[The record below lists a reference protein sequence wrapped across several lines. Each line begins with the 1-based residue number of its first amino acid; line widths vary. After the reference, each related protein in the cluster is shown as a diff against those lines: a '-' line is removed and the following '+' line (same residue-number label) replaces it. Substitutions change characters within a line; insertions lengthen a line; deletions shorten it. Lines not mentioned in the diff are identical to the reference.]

1 MPNFIINSCCL
12 NPVPEAEPV
21 DGQLIDLD
29 DLVEEGLKQAGAPKP
44 YFGEGVYVGFSYLQ
58 TL

>member
-21 DGQLIDLD
+21 YGQPIDLD
-29 DLVEEGLKQAGAPKP
+29 ALVEEGLNKAGAPKP